1 MMFDFSA
8 ECHDKKIIIL
18 NLYGLAPL
26 FCRAFP
32 YAKKYLLLR
41 ASFVNFGFGIPYII

>member
-8 ECHDKKIIIL
+8 ECYDKKIIIL
-18 NLYGLAPL
+18 NLYELAPL